1 MICLPVSDSSHV
13 GEARRKAVGL
23 GESIGID
30 ESGCAR
36 IALVVTELATNLIK
50 HGCGGFILVGRDE
63 YSRRP
68 ALEIL
73 SLDRGPGMRN
83 VQSCLEDGHST
94 SGSPG
99 TGMGAIVRQAH
110 EFDILSLPA
119 KGTAIYVRL
128 EAGRFPEQR
137 NLRAAPFGA
146 IAVAKPGE
154 AANGDA
160 WAAAGEVGARTYI
173 VVDGLGHGLHAA
185 EASQAALAE
194 FRRSSGAAPAEI
206 LANVHRAL
214 RHTRGAA
221 VSVART
227 NEERNVVVFAGIG
240 NVAGAILTDGA
251 VRKTISRNGTAGHQ
265 VQRIQEYEYPFG
277 ADSHLIMYSDG
288 LTSSWSIEPYAGLM
302 SCHPTL
308 IAGVLYRDFRRER
321 DDVAVL
327 VAARERS

>member
-1 MICLPVSDSSHV
+1 SARRAADLRGSWSRNLGCCTRLAGWLHDRIRPRPGPRRSKAPHERVQHQFGARQGYAHHNRALEGSVISLPVSDSSHV

-23 GESIGID
+23 GESIGFD

-50 HGCGGFILVGRDE
+50 HGRGGFMLVGRDE

-68 ALEIL
+68 ALEVL
-73 SLDRGPGMRN
+73 SLDRGPGMRS

-146 IAVAKPGE
+146 IAVAKQGE

-160 WAAAGEVGARTYI
+160 CAAAGEVGARTYI
-173 VVDGLGHGLHAA
+173 
-185 EASQAALAE
+185 
-194 FRRSSGAAPAEI
+194 
-206 LANVHRAL
+206 
-214 RHTRGAA
+214 
-221 VSVART
+221 
-227 NEERNVVVFAGIG
+227 
-240 NVAGAILTDGA
+240 
-251 VRKTISRNGTAGHQ
+251 
-265 VQRIQEYEYPFG
+265 
-277 ADSHLIMYSDG
+277 
-288 LTSSWSIEPYAGLM
+288 
-302 SCHPTL
+302 
-308 IAGVLYRDFRRER
+308 
-321 DDVAVL
+321 
-327 VAARERS
+327 